1 MRRGALAESI
11 QSILKCASQ
20 SIATSMLYCLINA
33 SRLSRSEFTE
43 ADFVNRLIASLI
55 TSVLES

>member
-1 MRRGALAESI
+1 MAESI
-11 QSILKCASQ
+11 QCISKCASQ